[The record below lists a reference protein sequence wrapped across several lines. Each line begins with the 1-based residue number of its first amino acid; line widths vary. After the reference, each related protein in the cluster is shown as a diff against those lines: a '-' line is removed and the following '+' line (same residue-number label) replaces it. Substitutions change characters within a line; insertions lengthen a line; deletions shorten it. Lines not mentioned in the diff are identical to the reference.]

1 MAPAGPGGISLI
13 SVTKLLLNNEYYGDK
28 LRYVKEAKGT
38 QHGTTHGMGPVVVW
52 NCTRTC
58 NLNCIHCYSSSENK
72 KYPDELTTA
81 EGKKL
86 IDDLAEFNVPVILFS
101 GGEPLVRDDLLELAA
116 YARDKGIRSTIST
129 NGTLITPRM
138 AQSFKE
144 TGISYVG
151 ISLDGI
157 GENNDRFRGQKGAFE
172 KALRGIKNCLS
183 VGQKVG
189 LRFTI
194 NKHNFKD
201 LDDIFKLVEEENI
214 PRICFYH
221 LVYSGRGNEMI
232 NEDITHEETRQVMD
246 KIIHWTNDFHNRGI
260 EKEILTV
267 DNHCDGIYIYE
278 QLKII
283 DREQAKRVA
292 ELLKTN
298 GGNRSGI
305 AIGQVDWAGNV
316 HCDQFTQ
323 NHTFG
328 NVKERKF
335 ADIWTDVS
343 HPILGGLKNR
353 KPLLKGRCGICPKVD
368 MCNGNFRARAEAVTG
383 DFWETDPACY
393 LTDQELG
400 LE

>member
-1 MAPAGPGGISLI
+1 MI

-129 NGTLITPRM
+129 NGTLITPQM
-138 AQSFKE
+138 AQSFKN

-201 LDDIFKLVEEENI
+201 LDDIFKLVEKENI

-278 QLKII
+278 QLKNI
-283 DREQAKRVA
+283 DREQAERVA

-305 AIGQVDWAGNV
+305 AIGQVDWAG
-316 HCDQFTQ
+316 
-323 NHTFG
+323 
-328 NVKERKF
+328 
-335 ADIWTDVS
+335 
-343 HPILGGLKNR
+343 
-353 KPLLKGRCGICPKVD
+353 
-368 MCNGNFRARAEAVTG
+368 
-383 DFWETDPACY
+383 
-393 LTDQELG
+393 
-400 LE
+400 